1 MDFTNL
7 SHHQHDN
14 NNNNN
19 SSEINQPIK
28 KSPHL
33 SSYKHGVYTCLDKSL
48 LPPLYLAYNIDEGSD
63 SGKVHSTV
71 KMRYLNGDID
81 VINGMKEIGN
91 LADEAKECLLTRNLV
106 RLGELMN
113 RNFQLRR
120 QLYSDEVVGKKNV
133 KIHELANRLGFAA
146 KFTGSGGAFLCL
158 LKNGNGWLSSEEEE
172 QQIREEFN
180 KEGFEFVRIENLV

>member
-7 SHHQHDN
+7 SF
-14 NNNNN
+14 
-19 SSEINQPIK
+19 STETTIK
-28 KSPHL
+28 KKSHL
-33 SSYKHGVYTCLDKSL
+33 PNYKHGTYTIIDKSL
-48 LPPLYLAYNIDEGSD
+48 LPKLYLAYNIDEGSD

-91 LADEAKECLLTRNLV
+91 LADEAKECLFTNNMI

-113 RNFQLRR
+113 RNFELRR
-120 QLYSDEVVGKKNV
+120 QLYGDEAVGKKNI
-133 KIHELANRLGFAA
+133 KIHKLANDLGFAA

-158 LKNGNGWLSSEEEE
+158 LKSGDGWILNEEIEE
-172 QQIREEFN
+172 LVREQFN
-180 KEGFEFVRIENLV
+180 KEGFEFIRIESLV